1 MYYHQKNDKVDRW
14 LVSVSYKDE
23 NGLSKR
29 KWKTA
34 HSLKEAKAMEDELK
48 KEVRLKRDL
57 TIDDIRDELFKK
69 KESENKKSSLGG
81 YKVIYECYIH
91 DKLGKLYLDDIN
103 AGILMKWKDG
113 IPSELSLARKRT
125 IYIVLHMLLKYAFN
139 IHGSNAIYS
148 LDAVGN
154 FKADP
159 NAVIVEKKLKY
170 WKPEQFFLFSQ
181 KLSEYCLQANPR
193 TAEYMARWSSYVLLS
208 ICFYA
213 GLRRGEA
220 NALFANDF
228 HDGENPYLNITKSV
242 TKKVKGGGW
251 YLTGPKNKQS
261 VRKVPIPKA
270 LATILREHI
279 ENRLKRLKCFENTF
293 YLCGGIK
300 PVNDSTTDRIKEQ
313 IERENNIPHISVH
326 DLRHSYVSVLI
337 NSNVPITT
345 ISKLVGHSSPD
356 ITWKVYSHLY
366 PETINSAINIFD
378 EMKKEK

>member
-1 MYYHQKNDKVDRW
+1 MYYHQKNGKVDRW

-23 NGLSKR
+23 NGLQKR
-29 KWKTA
+29 KWATA
-34 HSLKEAKAMEDELK
+34 HSLKEAKALEDQLK
-48 KEVRLKRDL
+48 KEVKVKRHL
-57 TIDDIRDELFKK
+57 TIDDIKNECFTK

-81 YKVIYECYIH
+81 YKVIYERYIC
-91 DKLGKLYLDDIN
+91 DKLGKVYIDDVTS
-103 AGILMKWKDG
+103 GLLMKWKES

-125 IYIVLHMLLKYAFN
+125 IYIVLHMLLKHAFKM
-139 IHGSNAIYS
+139 HGCDTIYT

-154 FKADP
+154 FKTDP
-159 NAVIVEKKLKY
+159 NAVVVEKKLKY
-170 WKPEQFFLFSQ
+170 WKPEQFFLFSE
-181 KLSEYCLQANPR
+181 KLKEYCSMANPK
-193 TAEYMARWSSYVLLS
+193 TAEYMVRHGSYVLLS

-220 NALFANDF
+220 NALFVEDF
-228 HDGENPYLNITKSV
+228 HDGESPYLDITKSV

-261 VRKVPIPKA
+261 VRKVPIPQS
-270 LATILREHI
+270 LAQIIKEHI
-279 ENRLKRLKCFENTF
+279 EQRLKRIEGYTGKF
-293 YLCGGIK
+293 YLCGGAK

-313 IERENNIPHISVH
+313 IEAENGLPHISVH

-366 PETINSAINIFD
+366 PETMTDAVNIFD
-378 EMKKEK
+378 NFNKQK